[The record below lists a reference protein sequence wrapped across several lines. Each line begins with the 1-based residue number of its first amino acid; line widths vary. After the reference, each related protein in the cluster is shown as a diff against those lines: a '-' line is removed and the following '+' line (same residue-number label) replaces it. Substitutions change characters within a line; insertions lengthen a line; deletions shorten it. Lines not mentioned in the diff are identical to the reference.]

1 MSSVTT
7 SLYIKEGEARTE
19 IAPSTTAAVV
29 AMPAESG
36 ADSTVEAEIIA
47 LRAKV
52 ASVLNSGASFKGSL
66 TASNGL
72 PTVGYKAGWQYVV
85 QEAGTYAGQ
94 SAEVGEMF
102 VAIRD
107 YASGSAS
114 NKDWTFLQVNLV
126 GAVTGPGSAVANRVA
141 AFDGTS
147 GKILKDSG
155 FTIGKSVPADAEF
168 TDTTYA
174 AATAQADGLMTAAQF
189 TKLAGGEA
197 GADKTSAAS
206 VEAAGAFMT
215 AKHSADS
222 ITQGSTNL
230 FLTSAER
237 SKLSGIAAGAEVNQ
251 NAFAKVVVGSTTIT
265 ADSKADTLTL
275 AAGTGITL
283 TPDSGGDKVTIAET
297 YVDTCVVSSLDDVP
311 ANLRNGGLIIVRSAS

>member
-1 MSSVTT
+1 
-7 SLYIKEGEARTE
+7 
-19 IAPSTTAAVV
+19 
-29 AMPAESG
+29 
-36 ADSTVEAEIIA
+36 
-47 LRAKV
+47 
-52 ASVLNSGASFKGSL
+52 
-66 TASNGL
+66 
-72 PTVGYKAGWQYVV
+72 
-85 QEAGTYAGQ
+85 
-94 SAEVGEMF
+94 
-102 VAIRD
+102 
-107 YASGSAS
+107 
-114 NKDWTFLQVNLV
+114 
-126 GAVTGPGSAVANRVA
+126 
-141 AFDGTS
+141 
-147 GKILKDSG
+147 
-155 FTIGKSVPADAEF
+155 
-168 TDTTYA
+168 
-174 AATAQADGLMTAAQF
+174 
-189 TKLAGGEA
+189 
-197 GADKTSAAS
+197 
-206 VEAAGAFMT
+206 EAAGAFMT